1 MLTSRRVLFCSHGRQ
16 VPHMHHSSCPLP
28 SVFLVIFSLIAWF
41 DRMPNDA
48 SRTGWPMIMQW
59 IVEALNECTN
69 WELECEPK
77 TLIMAGWMYCWGQQ
91 HGIQQWNGHHIS
103 RMFVCWSRRGWGWVG
118 GCSYFHC
125 RCSLTETSSRL
136 SRRALIIL
144 TYKRWMCLDVC
155 VTCIHSCIG
164 KS

>member
-1 MLTSRRVLFCSHGRQ
+1 MLPYRRVSFCSNGRQ
-16 VPHMHHSSCPLP
+16 IPHMHNSSCPLP

-41 DRMPNDA
+41 DRMPNDT

-77 TLIMAGWMYCWGQQ
+77 TLIMAGWMYRWGQQ

-103 RMFVCWSRRGWGWVG
+103 
-118 GCSYFHC
+118 Y
-125 RCSLTETSSRL
+125 
-136 SRRALIIL
+136 
-144 TYKRWMCLDVC
+144 VC
-155 VTCIHSCIG
+155 VLEQEGMGLGGGLQLLSLSMLTDRDQQPALKTSTNNPYI
-164 KS
+164 